1 MLVHLGPSHS
11 RSGGLTGLV
20 ELQINYDE
28 GYSLFLISSLAVSA
42 GPRGPQTLSIGR
54 PNRAYTS
61 GSKGWGG
68 RSQGVGV
75 EGEVRCPQMGLE
87 SRS

>member
-1 MLVHLGPSHS
+1 MVSAQSYKVLK
-11 RSGGLTGLV
+11 
-20 ELQINYDE
+20 
-28 GYSLFLISSLAVSA
+28 GYSFFLISSQAVSA
-42 GPRGPQTLSIGR
+42 GPLGPQALSVGR

-75 EGEVRCPQMGLE
+75 EGEVGCPRIGLE

>member
-1 MLVHLGPSHS
+1 MVSAQSYKSLK
-11 RSGGLTGLV
+11 
-20 ELQINYDE
+20 
-28 GYSLFLISSLAVSA
+28 GYSLFLFSSLAVSA

-61 GSKGWGG
+61 GSKGWSGKSRGSGG
-68 RSQGVGV
+68 
-75 EGEVRCPQMGLE
+75 EGEVKCPQVGLE